1 MYTRTHTHLSMC
13 VCLRASLFP
22 LLSMTCALHAASVA
36 IAIAA
41 AAILCCVTPPHK
53 VPTLLLPPPLYTQLA
68 RMLSSPHTAPRE
80 RRLHQPAGSSKK
92 LFCCCFFSQAQQ
104 IKTHTF
110 LCWKTAAAI
119 HIYLAVC
126 ASVCVCGA
134 TKTKV
139 APSITKGER

>member
-1 MYTRTHTHLSMC
+1 MYTRTHTLLSMC

-22 LLSMTCALHAASVA
+22 LLSMTCALHAASV
-36 IAIAA
+36 AIAA

-80 RRLHQPAGSSKK
+80 RRCQPAGSRKK